1 VTATD
6 APETPEA
13 PDAPAGEEASEREK
27 LTFRQR
33 LHEFRPSV
41 LTRGAPTG
49 PLLVLF
55 GLNAVDEFDR
65 EAAAILLPDIR
76 DAFGLDIQGALT
88 LTSIIGFMFFFLE
101 IPIAHFADR
110 TRRTR
115 IAAGGAAL
123 WGVFSVFSGLAPTVW
138 LYAVARAGASSGRAV
153 NQGTHPSLLADYYP
167 IDARPGVYAAHRAA
181 SPVGQFIGPIA
192 AGLIGYWL
200 GWRWSFVLL
209 GIPTLV
215 LVLFAMRL
223 REPVRGYHERSLMTD
238 DEETALT
245 EEKPASLTE
254 AWRIAWQ
261 IRTLRRLCVTVPFL
275 LIPTVALA
283 PLLQLFYEEELGLN
297 TAERG
302 LLAATTEPF
311 QFVGLFVGVPM
322 AARFLRKDPAKIA
335 PFLGT
340 AAGLQVVVVFVLVTT
355 KNLPLVIVMRSALA
369 ITLAAVFP
377 VLVATVSLINPPR
390 IRSVGFSIVNLFI
403 LPILVVQPIV
413 GGLADDWGLT
423 KGILLLCP
431 LTLVGAVLIATSG
444 KFLAS
449 DIDKVRTATVA
460 MAEVR
465 AARQRGEAKLLVVRH
480 LDVHYDSVQVLFD
493 VDFEVGEGEI
503 VALLGTNGA
512 GKSTLLRAIS
522 GLVDPSGGAIVFDG
536 TDMTYTPPNEVVGRG
551 VVQVPGGKG
560 VFPTLTVAENLRL
573 AAWPYQHDQD
583 YVDGATEAVLE
594 HFPILRQRWRD
605 EAGNLS
611 GGEQQMLTLGMAFIA
626 KPRLLMIDELS
637 LGLAPIV
644 VERLLGI
651 VEAIRARGTTI
662 ILVEQSVNVAL
673 TLAEEA
679 YFMEKGQIRFRGP
692 TRDLLDR
699 PDILRSVF
707 LEGADTI
714 AAGEV
719 PAPGSPAPA
728 VAATV
733 AGAPRPNGEAPE
745 VVLEA
750 DALTRS
756 YGGVRA
762 VSEVSFRLERGR
774 ILGVIGPNGAGKT
787 TLFDLISG
795 YMPPDTGR
803 LLFRGQDIT
812 GLTADARARL
822 GLGRSFQDA
831 RLFPGL
837 SVEETIALALERHVE
852 VRDPFATAVGLP
864 MVRESE
870 EAVSARVDELIELVG
885 LQAYRAKFVRELST
899 GTRRIVDLCC
909 LLAHEPA
916 VMLFDEP
923 SSGIAQRE
931 AEALGPMI
939 LRVREAT
946 GASIVIIEHDMP
958 LVRSISDEIMALD
971 LGRVIARDA
980 PEAVLHD
987 PRVVASYLGTS
998 DAAMARSGTEGLL
1011 QTAPGDG
1018 D

>member
-1 VTATD
+1 
-6 APETPEA
+6 
-13 PDAPAGEEASEREK
+13 
-27 LTFRQR
+27 
-33 LHEFRPSV
+33 
-41 LTRGAPTG
+41 
-49 PLLVLF
+49 
-55 GLNAVDEFDR
+55 
-65 EAAAILLPDIR
+65 
-76 DAFGLDIQGALT
+76 
-88 LTSIIGFMFFFLE
+88 
-101 IPIAHFADR
+101 
-110 TRRTR
+110 
-115 IAAGGAAL
+115 
-123 WGVFSVFSGLAPTVW
+123 
-138 LYAVARAGASSGRAV
+138 
-153 NQGTHPSLLADYYP
+153 
-167 IDARPGVYAAHRAA
+167 
-181 SPVGQFIGPIA
+181 
-192 AGLIGYWL
+192 
-200 GWRWSFVLL
+200 
-209 GIPTLV
+209 
-215 LVLFAMRL
+215 
-223 REPVRGYHERSLMTD
+223 
-238 DEETALT
+238 
-245 EEKPASLTE
+245 
-254 AWRIAWQ
+254 
-261 IRTLRRLCVTVPFL
+261 
-275 LIPTVALA
+275 
-283 PLLQLFYEEELGLN
+283 
-297 TAERG
+297 
-302 LLAATTEPF
+302 
-311 QFVGLFVGVPM
+311 
-322 AARFLRKDPAKIA
+322 
-335 PFLGT
+335 
-340 AAGLQVVVVFVLVTT
+340 
-355 KNLPLVIVMRSALA
+355 
-369 ITLAAVFP
+369 
-377 VLVATVSLINPPR
+377 
-390 IRSVGFSIVNLFI
+390 
-403 LPILVVQPIV
+403 VVQPIV

-939 LRVREAT
+939 LRVREAI
-946 GASIVIIEHDMP
+946 GASMVIIEHDMP

-987 PRVVASYLGTS
+987 PRVVASYLGTN
-998 DAAMARSGTEGLL
+998 DAAVARSGTSGLL
-1011 QTAPGDG
+1011 AGSD
-1018 D
+1018 